1 MVNVIILIF
10 LVLVNAFFA
19 GSEIA
24 LISLNKN
31 KIHAQMEEGNKKA
44 KILYKLIEIPTR
56 LLSMIQVGVTLSGFL
71 NSALASDVF
80 ADNLVTLMSDL
91 GLSISISTMRSISMV
106 VITLLLTIVTL
117 IFGELVPKR
126 IAMNSPEKFSSAV
139 AYPVY
144 IIYRIVLPLV
154 HVLSFL
160 TNCVLRLFGI
170 DPEKN
175 DNQVTEE
182 EIRFMVATSSEEGE
196 IDNSEKEMIDN
207 IFEFNDTVVEDVMTH
222 RVDVEALDIST
233 SYEEILKY
241 FESAKYTRIPIYE
254 KTLDDVIGILHAKD
268 VLSCISRMKSID
280 EFSLKDIIRKPL
292 FVPDSKMIDQ
302 LFYELKASKTHIA
315 IVIDEYGGTAGI
327 VTMEDLIEEI
337 VGEVF
342 DEYDDVP
349 VGYRKIGENKY
360 LMDGSLELDEVEK
373 ILDTHLPVDEYDTLN
388 GFIISKLGRLPDEND
403 HASIEDEGYRYT
415 ILKVDEKVIEQVK
428 VEKLENEGNDEKDG

>member
-1 MVNVIILIF
+1 MANIIILII

-31 KIHAQMEEGNKKA
+31 KIRSQMEEGNKKS

-80 ADNLVTLMSDL
+80 ADVLVEFMVGAGIPMT
-91 GLSISISTMRSISMV
+91 RSIAMV
-106 VITLLLTIVTL
+106 IITLLLTIVTL

-126 IAMNSPEKFSSAV
+126 IAMNSPEKFSNAI
-139 AYPVY
+139 AYPLY
-144 IIYRIVLPLV
+144 IIYRAVIPLV
-154 HVLSFL
+154 HALSFL
-160 TNCVLRLFGI
+160 TNLVLRLIGI
-170 DPEKN
+170 DPDKN

-182 EIRFMVATSSEEGE
+182 EIRLMVATSSEEGE
-196 IDNSEKEMIDN
+196 IDDSEKEMIDN
-207 IFEFNDTVVEDVMTH
+207 IFEFNDTIVEDVMTH
-222 RVDVEALDIST
+222 RVDVEALDIDT
-233 SYEEILKY
+233 SYEEVLKY
-241 FESAKYTRIPIYE
+241 FETAKYTRIPIFE
-254 KTLDDVIGILHAKD
+254 KTLDDVVGILHAKD
-268 VLSCISRMKSID
+268 VLSCISRMNDIS
-280 EFSLKDIIRKPL
+280 EFSLKEIIRKPV

-302 LFYELKASKTHIA
+302 LFYELKAEKTHIA

-342 DEYDDVP
+342 DEYDDIP
-349 VGYRKIGENKY
+349 VGYRKIGEGQY

-373 ILDTHLPVDEYDTLN
+373 ILDIDLPVDEYDTLN
-388 GFIISKLGRLPDEND
+388 GFIVSRLGRLPDED
-403 HASIEDEGYRYT
+403 DRSSVEDEGYRFR

-428 VEKLENEGNDEKDG
+428 VEKLEEKEEKDED

>member
-1 MVNVIILIF
+1 MVNIIILVI
-10 LVLVNAFFA
+10 LILVNAFFA

-31 KIHAQMEEGNKKA
+31 KIRSRMEEGDKKS
-44 KILYKLIEIPTR
+44 KILHKLIEIPTK

-71 NSALASDVF
+71 NSALASSVF
-80 ADNLVTLMSDL
+80 ADGLVKIMQDL
-91 GLSISISTMRSISMV
+91 GMSMRLGTMYSISMV
-106 VITLLLTIVTL
+106 IITLLLTIITL

-126 IAMNSPEKFSSAV
+126 IAMNNPEKFSNV
-139 AYPVY
+139 IAYPIY
-144 IIYRIVLPLV
+144 IMYCTVVPLV
-154 HVLSFL
+154 HILSFL
-160 TNCVLRLFGI
+160 TNLVLRLLGI
-170 DPEKN
+170 DPDKS

-182 EIRFMVATSSEEGE
+182 EIRLMVATSSEEGE
-196 IDNSEKEMIDN
+196 IDDSEKEMIDN
-207 IFEFNDTVVEDVMTH
+207 IFEFNDTIVEDVMTH
-222 RVDVEALDIST
+222 RVDVEALDIDT

-241 FESAKYTRIPIYE
+241 FETAKYTRIPIYE

-268 VLSCISRMKSID
+268 ILSCISKMKDIS
-280 EFSLKDIIRKPL
+280 EFSLKQIIRKPV

-302 LFYELKASKTHIA
+302 LFYELKAEKTHIA

-349 VGYRKIGENKY
+349 VGYRKIGEDKY

-373 ILDTHLPVDEYDTLN
+373 ILAIDLPVDEYDTLN
-388 GFIISKLGRLPDEND
+388 GFVVSKLGRLPEEDD
-403 HASIEDEGYRYT
+403 QASIEDEGYKFT

-428 VEKLENEGNDEKDG
+428 VEKLEIKEEQED

>member
-1 MVNVIILIF
+1 MVNIIILII

-31 KIHAQMEEGNKKA
+31 KIRSQMEEGNKKS

-80 ADNLVTLMSDL
+80 ADVLVEFMVGAGIPMT
-91 GLSISISTMRSISMV
+91 RSIAMV
-106 VITLLLTIVTL
+106 IITLLLTIVTL

-126 IAMNSPEKFSSAV
+126 IAMNSPEKFSNAI
-139 AYPVY
+139 AYPLY
-144 IIYRIVLPLV
+144 IIYRAVIPLV
-154 HVLSFL
+154 HALSFL
-160 TNCVLRLFGI
+160 TNLVLRLIGI
-170 DPEKN
+170 DPDKN

-182 EIRFMVATSSEEGE
+182 EIRLMVATSSEEGE
-196 IDNSEKEMIDN
+196 IDDSEKEMIDN
-207 IFEFNDTVVEDVMTH
+207 IFEFNDTIVEDVMTH
-222 RVDVEALDIST
+222 RVDVEALDIDT
-233 SYEEILKY
+233 SYEEVLKY
-241 FESAKYTRIPIYE
+241 FETAKYTRIPIFE
-254 KTLDDVIGILHAKD
+254 KTLDDVVGILHAKD
-268 VLSCISRMKSID
+268 VLSCISRMNDIS
-280 EFSLKDIIRKPL
+280 EFSLKEIIRKPV

-302 LFYELKASKTHIA
+302 LFYELKAEKTHIA

-342 DEYDDVP
+342 DEYDDIP
-349 VGYRKIGENKY
+349 IGYRKIGEGQY

-373 ILDTHLPVDEYDTLN
+373 ILDIDLPVDEYDTLN
-388 GFIISKLGRLPDEND
+388 GFIVSKLGRLPEEDD
-403 HASIEDEGYRYT
+403 RSSVEDEGYRFR

-428 VEKLENEGNDEKDG
+428 VEKLEKKEEKDED

>member
-1 MVNVIILIF
+1 MVNIIILII

-31 KIHAQMEEGNKKA
+31 KIRSQMEEGNKKS

-71 NSALASDVF
+71 NSALASDTF
-80 ADNLVTLMSDL
+80 ADNLVNVMLDL
-91 GLSISISTMRSISMV
+91 GLSLNISTMRSISMV
-106 VITLLLTIVTL
+106 IITLALTVVTL

-126 IAMNSPEKFSSAV
+126 IAMNNPEKFSNAI
-139 AYPVY
+139 AYPLY
-144 IIYRIVLPLV
+144 IIYRAVIPLV
-154 HVLSFL
+154 HALSFL
-160 TNCVLRLFGI
+160 TNLVLRLIGI
-170 DPEKN
+170 DPDKN

-182 EIRFMVATSSEEGE
+182 EIRLMVATSSEEGE
-196 IDNSEKEMIDN
+196 IDDSEKEMIDN
-207 IFEFNDTVVEDVMTH
+207 IFEFNDTIVEDVMTH
-222 RVDVEALDIST
+222 RVDVEALDIDT
-233 SYEEILKY
+233 SYEEVLKY
-241 FESAKYTRIPIYE
+241 FETAKYTRIPIFE
-254 KTLDDVIGILHAKD
+254 KTLDDVVGILHAKD
-268 VLSCISRMKSID
+268 VLSCISRMNDIS
-280 EFSLKDIIRKPL
+280 EFSLKEIIRKPV

-302 LFYELKASKTHIA
+302 LFYELKAEKTHIA

-342 DEYDDVP
+342 DEYDDIP
-349 VGYRKIGENKY
+349 VGYRKIGEGQY

-373 ILDTHLPVDEYDTLN
+373 ILDIDLPVDEYDTLN
-388 GFIISKLGRLPDEND
+388 GFIVSRLGRLPDED
-403 HASIEDEGYRYT
+403 DRSSVEDEGYRFR

-428 VEKLENEGNDEKDG
+428 VEKLEEKEEKDED

>member
-1 MVNVIILIF
+1 MVNIIILII

-31 KIHAQMEEGNKKA
+31 KIRSQMEEGNKKS

-80 ADNLVTLMSDL
+80 ADVLVEFMVGAGIPMT
-91 GLSISISTMRSISMV
+91 RSIAMV
-106 VITLLLTIVTL
+106 IITLLLTIVTL

-126 IAMNSPEKFSSAV
+126 IAMNSPEKFSNAI
-139 AYPVY
+139 AYPLY
-144 IIYRIVLPLV
+144 IIYRAVIPLV
-154 HVLSFL
+154 HALSVL
-160 TNCVLRLFGI
+160 TNLVLRLIGI
-170 DPEKN
+170 DPDKN

-182 EIRFMVATSSEEGE
+182 EIRLMVATSSEEGE
-196 IDNSEKEMIDN
+196 IDDSEKEMIDN
-207 IFEFNDTVVEDVMTH
+207 IFEFNDTIVEDVMTH
-222 RVDVEALDIST
+222 RVDVEALDIDT
-233 SYEEILKY
+233 SYEEVLKY
-241 FESAKYTRIPIYE
+241 FETAKYTRIPIFE
-254 KTLDDVIGILHAKD
+254 KTLDDVVGILHAKD
-268 VLSCISRMKSID
+268 VLSCISRMNDIS
-280 EFSLKDIIRKPL
+280 EFSLKEIIRKPV

-302 LFYELKASKTHIA
+302 LFYELKAEKTHIA

-342 DEYDDVP
+342 DEYDDIP
-349 VGYRKIGENKY
+349 VGYRKIGEGQY

-373 ILDTHLPVDEYDTLN
+373 ILDIDLPVDEYDTLN
-388 GFIISKLGRLPDEND
+388 GFIVSKLGRLPDEGD
-403 HASIEDEGYRYT
+403 KSSIEDEGYRFI

-428 VEKLENEGNDEKDG
+428 VEKLEEKAETEE

>member
-1 MVNVIILIF
+1 MVNIIILII

-31 KIHAQMEEGNKKA
+31 KIRSQMEEGNKKS

-80 ADNLVTLMSDL
+80 ADVLVEFMVGAGIPMT
-91 GLSISISTMRSISMV
+91 RSIAMV
-106 VITLLLTIVTL
+106 IITLLLTIVTL

-126 IAMNSPEKFSSAV
+126 IAMNSPEKFSNAI
-139 AYPVY
+139 AYPLY
-144 IIYRIVLPLV
+144 IIYRAVIPLV
-154 HVLSFL
+154 HALSFL
-160 TNCVLRLFGI
+160 TNLVLRLIGI
-170 DPEKN
+170 DPDKN

-182 EIRFMVATSSEEGE
+182 EIRLMVATSSEEGE
-196 IDNSEKEMIDN
+196 IDDSEKEMIDN
-207 IFEFNDTVVEDVMTH
+207 IFEFNDTIVEDVMTH
-222 RVDVEALDIST
+222 RVDVEALDIDT
-233 SYEEILKY
+233 SYEEVLKY
-241 FESAKYTRIPIYE
+241 FETAKYTRIPIYE
-254 KTLDDVIGILHAKD
+254 KTLDDVVGILHAKD
-268 VLSCISRMKSID
+268 VLSCISRMNDIS
-280 EFSLKDIIRKPL
+280 EFSLKEIIRKPV

-302 LFYELKASKTHIA
+302 LFYELKAEKTHIA

-342 DEYDDVP
+342 DEYDDIP
-349 VGYRKIGENKY
+349 VGYRKIGEGKY

-373 ILDTHLPVDEYDTLN
+373 ILDIDLPVDEYDTLN
-388 GFIISKLGRLPDEND
+388 GFIVSKLGRLPEEDD
-403 HASIEDEGYRYT
+403 RSSIEDEGYRFR

-428 VEKLENEGNDEKDG
+428 VEKLDEKEETEE

>member
-1 MVNVIILIF
+1 MVNIIILII

-31 KIHAQMEEGNKKA
+31 KIRSQMEEGNKKS

-80 ADNLVTLMSDL
+80 ADVLVEFMVGAGIPMT
-91 GLSISISTMRSISMV
+91 RSIAMV
-106 VITLLLTIVTL
+106 IITLLLTIVTL

-126 IAMNSPEKFSSAV
+126 IAMNSPEKFSNAI
-139 AYPVY
+139 AYPLY
-144 IIYRIVLPLV
+144 IIYRAVVPLV
-154 HVLSFL
+154 HALSFL
-160 TNCVLRLFGI
+160 TNLVLRLIGI
-170 DPEKN
+170 DPDKN
-175 DNQVTEE
+175 ENQVTEE
-182 EIRFMVATSSEEGE
+182 EIRLMVATSSEEGE
-196 IDNSEKEMIDN
+196 IDDSEKEMIDN

-222 RVDVEALDIST
+222 RVDVEALDIDT
-233 SYEEILKY
+233 SYEEVLKY
-241 FESAKYTRIPIYE
+241 FETAKYTRIPIFE
-254 KTLDDVIGILHAKD
+254 KTLDDVVGILHAKD
-268 VLSCISRMKSID
+268 VLSCISRMKDIS
-280 EFSLKDIIRKPL
+280 EFSLKEIIRKPV

-302 LFYELKASKTHIA
+302 LFYELKAEKTHIA

-342 DEYDDVP
+342 DEYDDIP
-349 VGYRKIGENKY
+349 VGYRKIGEGQY

-373 ILDTHLPVDEYDTLN
+373 ILDIDLPVDEYDTLN
-388 GFIISKLGRLPDEND
+388 GFIVSKLGRLPDED
-403 HASIEDEGYRYT
+403 DRSSVEDEGYRFR

-428 VEKLENEGNDEKDG
+428 VEKLEEKEEKDED

>member
-1 MVNVIILIF
+1 MVNIIILVI
-10 LVLVNAFFA
+10 LILVNAFFA

-31 KIHAQMEEGNKKA
+31 KIRSRMEEGDKKS
-44 KILYKLIEIPTR
+44 KILHKLIEIPTK
-56 LLSMIQVGVTLSGFL
+56 LLSMIQVWVTLSGFL
-71 NSALASDVF
+71 NSALASSVF
-80 ADNLVTLMSDL
+80 ADGLVKIMQDL
-91 GLSISISTMRSISMV
+91 GMSMRLGTMYSISMV
-106 VITLLLTIVTL
+106 IITLLLTIITL

-126 IAMNSPEKFSSAV
+126 IAMNNPEKFSNV
-139 AYPVY
+139 IAYPIY
-144 IIYRIVLPLV
+144 IMYCTVVPLV
-154 HVLSFL
+154 HILSFL
-160 TNCVLRLFGI
+160 TNLVLRLLGI
-170 DPEKN
+170 DPDKS

-182 EIRFMVATSSEEGE
+182 EIRLMVATSSEEGE
-196 IDNSEKEMIDN
+196 IDDSEKEMIDN
-207 IFEFNDTVVEDVMTH
+207 IFEFNDTIVEDVMTH
-222 RVDVEALDIST
+222 RVDVEALDIDT

-241 FESAKYTRIPIYE
+241 FETAKYTRIPIYE

-268 VLSCISRMKSID
+268 ILSCISKMKDIS
-280 EFSLKDIIRKPL
+280 EFSLKQIIRKPV

-302 LFYELKASKTHIA
+302 LFYELKAEKTHIA

-349 VGYRKIGENKY
+349 VGYRKIGEDKY

-373 ILDTHLPVDEYDTLN
+373 ILAIDLPVDEYDTLN
-388 GFIISKLGRLPDEND
+388 GFVVSKLGRLPEEDD
-403 HASIEDEGYRYT
+403 QASIEDEGYKFT

-428 VEKLENEGNDEKDG
+428 VEKLEIKEEQED